1 MVKRSKVPCRE
12 KGMKNYSICIFA
24 HYNLKILNFNLFG
37 FYREKLLKW
46 NGWGYIDSKFA
57 VDNDFMVYFSGN
69 RYPIGS
75 LKLPYFKQWVQD
87 TFDLDFTLRRVAKPM
102 PTVYPEPILNDA
114 FIDDLKNGNILY
126 SVKGIDRLIRSHG
139 QTLYEIQNLRDGIMK
154 RIPDIVLWPKSHEEV
169 VKIVNAANTRNVS
182 VIPFGGGTSVSGSVT
197 CPQHEKRSI
206 VALDTS
212 QMNRMLWLD
221 RPNMTAC
228 FEAGIIGQDLERELK
243 AVGLTV
249 GHEPDSY
256 EFSSLGG
263 WVATRASGMKKNVY
277 GNIED
282 LVVQLKMVTTK
293 GVLERNCLAPRIS
306 CGPDFNQIILGS
318 EGTLGVIT
326 EVVLKVSQMPT
337 VRAYGSL
344 IFPYFECGVKC
355 LREVAAKKCQPS
367 SIRLIDNDQFKFGQ
381 ALKPKSTFFSS
392 IIEGM
397 KKAYITKL
405 KGFDLNKM
413 CVATL
418 LFEGNDKDVKRQQKL
433 INEIAEKHGGIPAGA
448 INGERGYVLTFV
460 IAYIRVILLNI
471 LSIFPIYTIEIFI
484 FLFSSAGP
492 CLRILYCC

>member
-1 MVKRSKVPCRE
+1 MQLNE
-12 KGMKNYSICIFA
+12 KFHNIYFCC
-24 HYNLKILNFNLFG
+24 
-37 FYREKLLKW
+37 REKLLKW
-46 NGWGYIDSKFA
+46 NGWGYNDSKFA
-57 VDNDFMVYFSGN
+57 VTNDFTIYFSGN

-87 TFDLDFTLRRVAKPM
+87 IFDLDFTSRRVAKSM

-114 FIDDLKNGNILY
+114 FMDDIKNENILC

-139 QTLYEIQNLRDGIMK
+139 QTLYEIHNLREGIMK
-154 RIPDIVLWPKSHEEV
+154 RIPDIVVWPKSHEQV
-169 VKIVNAANTRNVS
+169 VKIVNAANSRNVS
-182 VIPFGGGTSVSGSVT
+182 IIPFGGGTSVSGSVT
-197 CPQHEKRSI
+197 CPENEQRSI

-212 QMNRMLWLD
+212 QMNRMIWLD

-282 LVVQLKMVTTK
+282 LVVQVKMVTTK

-326 EVVLKVSQMPT
+326 EVVLKVSPMPT

-355 LREVAAKKCQPS
+355 LREVAARKCQPS

-392 IIEGM
+392 VIDGM

-433 INEIAEKHGGIPAGA
+433 INEIAEKYGGIPAGA

-460 IAYIRVILLNI
+460 IAYIRVI
-471 LSIFPIYTIEIFI
+471 EIFI
-484 FLFSSAGP
+484 ECYSKMRTKIIYSIYWFSGSG
-492 CLRILYCC
+492 LRILYCR